1 MLAKFNAQK
10 LRAAREGRC
19 MTQET
24 LAERCDTTDRYIR
37 DLETGRKDMPSAA
50 LVCRLSVALNVPME
64 SLMDIIQEK
73 EQIL

>member
-10 LRAAREGRC
+10 LRAAREGRG
-19 MTQET
+19 MTQEA